1 MARPRAPLAFND
13 AVAEIGERTAWERGR
28 VVPKGQSILLV
39 HDRRTPVA
47 VLLLHGFTNSPQQ
60 FDSLG
65 RMLYRAGAN
74 VYIPRLPHHA
84 LVNGGIPAI
93 AQLTAEELR
102 AASDSATDLAAAL
115 GDTVVVAGLSLG
127 GVMAAWI
134 AQFRPEAARA
144 IAIAPPLGLYS
155 VPRLADGPLVNLA
168 VRLHGFTHIQRDSLD
183 PDRESG
189 WNTHAIGEILR
200 FGVAARRAADSS
212 PPKCKSIDILLNGHD
227 RTIAAAPVIS
237 LGRAWQ
243 AHGADVHVFELPA
256 SLGLRHDV
264 IDPRQ
269 PIRRP
274 DVVYPALI
282 AMVNGREPSTRDV
295 ADRTTTI
302 LQPR

>member
-1 MARPRAPLAFND
+1 MPRPRPPLAFAD
-13 AVAEIGERTAWERGR
+13 AVAEIGERSAWERGR

-39 HDRRTPVA
+39 QDRRTPIA

-84 LVNGGIPAI
+84 LMNGGIAAV

-102 AASDSATDLAAAL
+102 AASDSAMDLATAL

-134 AQFRPEAARA
+134 AQFRPEATRV
-144 IAIAPPLGLYS
+144 IVIAPLFALYRL
-155 VPRLADGPLVNLA
+155 PRLADDPFVNLA
-168 VRLHGFTHIQRDSLD
+168 VRLHGFTRYQATDSLD
-183 PDRESG
+183 PDRARG
-189 WNTHAIGEILR
+189 WNTRAIGEMLR
-200 FGVAARRAADSS
+200 FGLAARRAARTT
-212 PPKCKSIDILLNGHD
+212 PPKCKSIDILLNEHD
-227 RTIAAAPVIS
+227 HTIAAEPVIS
-237 LGRAWQ
+237 LGRSWQ
-243 AHGADVHVFELPA
+243 RQGADVHMFELSA
-256 SLGLRHDV
+256 SLGLPHDV

-269 PIRRP
+269 ATRRP

-282 AMVNGREPSTRDV
+282 AMLNGQQPSPRDLKNST
-295 ADRTTTI
+295 ATI
-302 LQPR
+302 R